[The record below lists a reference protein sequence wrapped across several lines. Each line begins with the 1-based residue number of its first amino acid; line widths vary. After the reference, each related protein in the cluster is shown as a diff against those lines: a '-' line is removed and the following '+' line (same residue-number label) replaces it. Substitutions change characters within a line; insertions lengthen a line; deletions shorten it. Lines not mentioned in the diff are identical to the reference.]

1 MTMTKKLSTDASVQF
16 FEDFDFGNLPTRMS
30 RCRRG
35 SRGTCVPTSADDVV
49 FGVKSL
55 SEQIRSMRQG
65 GLPLGSRELGDANYD
80 EDDSEKVDPTFEPGF
95 DRFEKFESLA
105 SVVSD
110 RMRKKYK
117 ERFDHADTE

>member
-1 MTMTKKLSTDASVQF
+1 MTKKLSTDASVQF

-35 SRGTCVPTSADDVV
+35 SRGTCAPTSADDVV

-55 SEQIRSMRQG
+55 SEQIRSMRKG
-65 GLPLGSRELGDANYD
+65 GLPLGSRELTDANYD
-80 EDDSEKVDPTFEPGF
+80 EDDSEMIDPTFEPGL

>member
-1 MTMTKKLSTDASVQF
+1 MAKKLSTDASIQF
-16 FEDFDFGNLPTRMS
+16 FEEFDFGKLPARMS

-35 SRGTCVPTSADDVV
+35 SRGICAPTLGDDVIL
-49 FGVKSL
+49 GVKSL
-55 SEQIRSMRQG
+55 SEQIRSMRKG
-65 GLPLGSRELGDANYD
+65 GLPLGSRELTDANYD
-80 EDDSEKVDPTFEPGF
+80 EDDSEMVDPTFEPGL

-117 ERFDHADTE
+117 ERFEHADTE

>member
-1 MTMTKKLSTDASVQF
+1 MTKKLSTDVPVQF

-35 SRGTCVPTSADDVV
+35 SRGAYAPTSVDDVV

-55 SEQIRSMRQG
+55 SEQIRSMRKG
-65 GLPLGSRELGDANYD
+65 GLPLGSRELTEANYD
-80 EDDSEKVDPTFEPGF
+80 EDDSEMIDPTFEPGF

>member
-1 MTMTKKLSTDASVQF
+1 MAKKLLTGAPVQSF
-16 FEDFDFGNLPTRMS
+16 QDFDFCDLPARMS

-35 SRGTCVPTSADDVV
+35 SRGACAPTLADDVV
-49 FGVKSL
+49 FGAKSL
-55 SEQIRSMRQG
+55 SEQIRSMRKG
-65 GLPLGSRELGDANYD
+65 GLPLGSRELSEANYD
-80 EDDSEKVDPTFEPGF
+80 EDDSEMVDPTFEPGL